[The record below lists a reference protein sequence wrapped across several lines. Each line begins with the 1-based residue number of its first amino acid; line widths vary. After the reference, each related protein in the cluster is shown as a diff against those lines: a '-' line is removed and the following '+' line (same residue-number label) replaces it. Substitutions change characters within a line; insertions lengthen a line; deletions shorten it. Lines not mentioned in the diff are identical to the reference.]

1 MIYQLQQEAA
11 EIRPNSVRLCCIG
24 AGEADHIEEQA
35 LVDVKVLKIKSL
47 SLLVGPSHWG
57 GADIVFGDSVIQTG
71 LNLRTRASVV
81 V

>member
-11 EIRPNSVRLCCIG
+11 EIRPHSVRLCCIG

-47 SLLVGPSHWG
+47 NLLVGLSHWG
-57 GADIVFGDSVIQTG
+57 GADIVFGDHVIQTR
-71 LNLRTRASVV
+71 LNSRMTFFVV